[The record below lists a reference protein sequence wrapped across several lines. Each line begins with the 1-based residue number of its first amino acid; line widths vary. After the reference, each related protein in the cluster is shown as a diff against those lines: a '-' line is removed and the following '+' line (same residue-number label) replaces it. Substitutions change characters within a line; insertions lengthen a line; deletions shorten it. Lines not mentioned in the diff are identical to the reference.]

1 MFAVVIT
8 EKGGAQ
14 RRMEFDKNEV
24 TIGRVQGNDIIL
36 PKGNVSKRHSRIVLK
51 DNRFIV
57 VDLKSTNGTYVNG
70 RKITSPLV
78 VKPGD
83 KVYIGDF
90 IITVEGLEGSASVAP
105 PPLGAGGPP
114 PMPAPQ
120 PVGGPPMGG
129 PPPGA
134 GGPPPMP
141 APQPMGGPPMG
152 AGGPPPMPAPAP
164 MGSPS
169 GPPPMP
175 APQPMG
181 PPMGGPPPMPA
192 PQPMGGP
199 PPMPAP
205 QPAPQPVAPQPI
217 APMPAPQPI
226 APMPAPQPIAPQP
239 AAAPEPVRR
248 GPPPLRSSPPPAPTP
263 APMARPLVSPPART
277 SAPPP
282 PADDDFAH
290 SEPPTSSP
298 RRSAPA
304 AIMATSME
312 TPEGLPSVVAALAKH
327 FPGLYDVSAHGLEDG
342 RRHDEARK
350 ALSTALRD
358 AGADGDEALGD
369 AALAEAVGLGAFGA
383 LLADDGISEIVV
395 EAADRVLVDRG
406 AGLVPSEASF
416 SSAAMLTVCAR
427 RLIARTG
434 GRADGSVL
442 QAWLPEG
449 GYATVILPPVAIG
462 GPVVEI
468 RKGVGPSLD
477 ALVSRGAI
485 SEAASGL
492 LRNAVEAR
500 RNVVVLGSAD
510 AGVSE
515 VLAAIAAC
523 IDPSERLVAVGAGAA
538 LDLSNVIAL
547 AAGGATGLSLGAVA
561 QQAARLRADH
571 LLVDGV
577 CDANVLDVLAA
588 IAAHGGGGFVGVH
601 AASAREPGA
610 VLTLLARLAG
620 RATEETAAALVADV
634 AHLVVQVERGESGP
648 RVSAIAELGA
658 AEGTCI
664 PTRALF
670 TSQGDVLVSTGT
682 APSF

>member
-105 PPLGAGGPP
+105 PP
-114 PMPAPQ
+114 M
-120 PVGGPPMGG
+120 
-129 PPPGA
+129 GA

-141 APQPMGGPPMG
+141 APQPMG
-152 AGGPPPMPAPAP
+152 APAMGPP

-181 PPMGGPPPMPA
+181 AGGPPPMPAPQPSGPPPMPA
-192 PQPMGGP
+192 PQPMGAPAMGP

-205 QPAPQPVAPQPI
+205 QPMGAPPPMPAPQPMAAPQPI
-217 APMPAPQPI
+217 APQPAPQPI
-226 APMPAPQPIAPQP
+226 APMPAPQPIAQPAPQP
-239 AAAPEPVRR
+239 AAAQPAPAAEPVRR

-263 APMARPLVSPPART
+263 APMARPQVSAGRT

-290 SEPPTSSP
+290 SEPPTSAP

-327 FPGLYDVSAHGLEDG
+327 FPGLHDVSAHGLEDG
-342 RRHDEARK
+342 RRHDDARK
-350 ALSTALRD
+350 ALSAALRD
-358 AGADGDEALGD
+358 AGADGDDALGE

-395 EAADRVLVDRG
+395 EGADRVLVDRG

-416 SSAAMLTVCAR
+416 SSAAMLAVCAR

-434 GRADGSVL
+434 GRADGAVL

-547 AAGGATGLSLGAVA
+547 AAGGATGLSIGAVA

-620 RATEETAAALVADV
+620 RATEETAAALVSDV

-648 RVSAIAELGA
+648 RVSAIVELGA
-658 AEGTCI
+658 AEGTRV

-670 TSQGDVLVSTGT
+670 SSQGDVLVSTGT